1 MSRLARPPAGECS
14 SKMRNRAIASSASP
28 CRRWI
33 HVLRSDFGGGGAQ
46 SRLSFGAAVES
57 WRVRSLCVQIR
68 LICPHARPGA
78 LRSRPGAGIG
88 TGSSTY
94 GAKTYATRR
103 YLWMTPPARSWR
115 RIRK

>member
-1 MSRLARPPAGECS
+1 MSRLARPPAGGVQQQ
-14 SKMRNRAIASSASP
+14 MRNRAIASSASP

-78 LRSRPGAGIG
+78 LQVRARGWHWHRQLHWIPGTMSAM
-88 TGSSTY
+88 STTMRTL
-94 GAKTYATRR
+94 ACA
-103 YLWMTPPARSWR
+103 LP
-115 RIRK
+115 